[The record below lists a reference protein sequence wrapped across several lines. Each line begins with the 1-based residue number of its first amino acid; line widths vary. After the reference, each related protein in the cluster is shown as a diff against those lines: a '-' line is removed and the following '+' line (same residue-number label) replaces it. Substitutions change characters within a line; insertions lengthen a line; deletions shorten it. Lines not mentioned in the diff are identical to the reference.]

1 MLQEIVESMVG
12 VPDSTCEV
20 CYRPGKSYSCGGRR
34 LPRLVLQEMLES
46 TVRTY
51 YLHSV
56 SILASYGGAAGDA

>member
-1 MLQEIVESMVG
+1 MLESMVG
-12 VPDSTCEV
+12 GQDSTCEV
-20 CYRPGKSYSCGGRR
+20 CHRQGKSDGCGMRR

-56 SILASYGGAAGDA
+56 GILASYGGAAGNA